1 MQRTHDY
8 DLLYSL
14 LAFAC
19 EGELPDRSDLAY
31 SLMAA
36 FNIVAEHHVPQQL
49 LSEAF
54 GIGARVALEQAD
66 TRARALA
73 RSAERL
79 DERLRLLRVSA
90 LLDCAR
96 EQLFEPL
103 EDEP

>member
-1 MQRTHDY
+1 MQRTRDY
-8 DLLYSL
+8 DLLHSL

-19 EGELPDRSDLAY
+19 EDELSGRPDLAY

-49 LSEAF
+49 RSEAF
-54 GIGARVALEQAD
+54 GLGARVTLEQAD
-66 TRARALA
+66 TQARALA
-73 RSAERL
+73 RSTERL
-79 DERLRLLRVSA
+79 DEKLRLLRISA